1 MAISKTPLNF
11 LTFAAILGVFG
22 LLVFLV
28 SQQIIDRY
36 TARILSLAGIYI
48 IISLGLNL
56 ISGFTGQLAL
66 GHAGFMAL
74 GAYTSSIVLLA
85 THGSNA
91 PLNGGVFLLA
101 LVAGGIIAALFGL
114 VIGIPAL
121 RLRGDYLAIATLGFG
136 EIIRVVLTNLDDG
149 VAAFGRQFLGWDMDA
164 KITIVGGAAGLK
176 DITRYGSGPSQEL
189 LGFVWVFGTML
200 VVLALLTFLI
210 RSRHGRAF
218 LAIREDEIAASA
230 MGVPISRYKV
240 LAFTIS
246 AFIAGVGGALYAPIQ
261 GYMNI
266 TDFNFIKSIDF
277 LIIIVLGGMGSLT
290 GTVAAGFFY
299 IILQSLLSFTPAI
312 IKDNKV
318 LFIATALIAMM
329 LFRPQGLL
337 GNKEFSI
344 RTLLDKTFFRKKETG
359 GVGK

>member
-1 MAISKTPLNF
+1 MDGKNTTTNL
-11 LTFAAILGVFG
+11 LTLGAVLAVFG
-22 LLVFLV
+22 LLVVLV
-28 SQQIIDRY
+28 SLQIIDRY

-48 IISLGLNL
+48 VISLGLNL

-66 GHAGFMAL
+66 GHAGFMAI
-74 GAYTSSIVLLA
+74 GAYTSAILLLA
-85 THGSNA
+85 THA
-91 PLNGGVFLLA
+91 PKTAMNPAFFVMALLA
-101 LVAGGIIAALFGL
+101 GGAVAALFGL
-114 VIGIPAL
+114 MIGIPAL

-149 VAAFGRQFLGWDMDA
+149 IKGFGVAFLGWNPEE

-176 DITRYGSGPSQEL
+176 GITQYGSGPSQEL
-189 LGFVWVFGTML
+189 FGFIWVFGTMI
-200 VVLALLTFLI
+200 VVLTLLALLI

-218 LAIREDEIAASA
+218 LAIREDEIAADA
-230 MGVPISRYKV
+230 MGVPTSRYKV
-240 LAFTIS
+240 LAFTVS

-299 IILQSLLSFTPAI
+299 IILQSLLSFTPPLV
-312 IKDNKV
+312 KDNKV
-318 LFIATALIAMM
+318 LFIAMALIAMM

-337 GNKEFSI
+337 GTKEFNI
-344 RTLLDKTFFRKKETG
+344 RTLLERTFFRTKKGESQ
-359 GVGK
+359 